1 MIFRSLFEN
10 LLEGTGVQIGGGR
23 PWDITVNRD
32 RLYRRALRGSLGIGE
47 AYIDR
52 DWDCQALDELFRRVL
67 SASKLNSPLIRASR
81 ALKVLQSRLIN
92 LQTRRRSRAV
102 AEEHYDLDHRMY
114 ALFLG
119 SWNQYTCCF
128 FDGTD
133 DLEEAEVIKLEMLCD
148 KLELGPGDRLL
159 DIGCG
164 WGGFAKYASATRG
177 CEVTGVSLSDEQIRY
192 AREYTRG
199 LPVTIQKLDYRD
211 LPRSGLGPFDKIS
224 IVGMIEHVGYK
235 NYGELMRVVHKMLK
249 PAGLFLLHTVGN
261 SERSTVVDPW
271 MEKYIFRNSM
281 APAMGQLAGAAED
294 CFVIEDWENYGHHYV
309 PTLQAWYERFN
320 SNWEQIR
327 ALDTARAFDE
337 RFRRMWNYYLMSS
350 KAAFQVEQLH
360 LWQLVMTR
368 RGSGRGVYSRVR
380 QLSEQRAREPARVES
395 PRAVAGIRAE
405 PGHARAAGRDDRVLV
420 RPS

>member
-1 MIFRSLFEN
+1 MPAAAMIARSLFAG
-10 LLEGTGVQIGGGR
+10 LLAGTGVEIGGDR
-23 PWDITVNRD
+23 PWDITVNRS

-47 AYIDR
+47 AYVDG
-52 DWDCQALDELFRRVL
+52 DWDCAALDELFRRVL
-67 SASKLNSPLIRASR
+67 GARTLDSPLIRASR
-81 ALKVLQSRLIN
+81 ALKVLQSRLTN

-119 SWNQYTCCF
+119 PWNQYTCCF

-133 DLEEAEVIKLEMLCD
+133 DLEEAELRKLEMLCD

-164 WGGFAKYASATRG
+164 WGGFAKYAATTRG
-177 CEVTGVSLSDEQIRY
+177 CEVTGISLSDEQIAY
-192 AREYTRG
+192 ARDYTRG
-199 LPVTIQKLDYRD
+199 LPVTIRKLDYRD
-211 LPRSGLGPFDKIS
+211 LPDCGLGPFDKIS

-235 NYGELMRVVHKMLK
+235 NYGELMRVVHAMLK
-249 PAGLFLLHTVGN
+249 PAGLFLLHTIGN
-261 SERSTVVDPW
+261 CTRSTVVDPW
-271 MEKYIFRNSM
+271 IEKYIFRNSM
-281 APAMGQLAGAAED
+281 APAMDQLAAPAERY
-294 CFVIEDWENYGHHYV
+294 FVIEDWENYGHYYV

-320 SNWEQIR
+320 ANWERIR
-327 ALDTARAFDE
+327 SLDTARPFDE

-350 KAAFQVEQLH
+350 KAAFELEQIY

-380 QLSEQRAREPARVES
+380 QYSAC
-395 PRAVAGIRAE
+395 
-405 PGHARAAGRDDRVLV
+405 AAGADRNSGQQL
-420 RPS
+420 RLASGSPQLRAH